1 MIASFQKAIKCY
13 TFTLVDDLLGWD
25 TTGYYLSDLTA
36 DEITALWEMS
46 KDMCYSKR
54 IEYIKSSA
62 QSLSKTFEP
71 IKIEKSFSM

>member
-1 MIASFQKAIKCY
+1 MKIY

-25 TTGYYLSDLTA
+25 STGYYLSDLTA

-54 IEYIKSSA
+54 IEYIKSNA

-71 IKIEKSFSM
+71 IKIEKSFSMY